1 MKIALNFFLYSFL
14 CFNLCS
20 AQSVEN
26 PSFDSLKVIEPTL
39 LKQDFVAFKDALLKT
54 HPSLYRF
61 QTQKRFNELFENYY
75 NSINT
80 NTSQIDFLAR
90 IKFLLSCIED
100 GHIYCGVSPY
110 LKKYFDE
117 RTNVFPIT
125 LKFINDKAF
134 VICSK
139 EKTLTPETEIV
150 SINDVPIIKI
160 RKKLFQYIVSDGAI
174 ETKKNWVLS
183 NNFWFYYRLVY
194 GQQSVF
200 KIDYNYKGRAVKTI
214 SVVAEKF
221 INTQCEKD
229 YQKQERLL
237 QLSYQNKN
245 TALLKIKT
253 FNGDLLDNSKEN
265 YSQFLQS
272 TFTCLNEKKI
282 ETLIIDLRG
291 NGGGIDDYGKLLY
304 SYLTDKEFQYYT
316 SLETSTQKL
325 TKNNINNFPK
335 IENPSED
342 NFKGRNNISTQKPS
356 VNNFKGNVFVL
367 IDGLSFSTTA
377 EFCAIAKSNKRAKF
391 IGEETGGGYFGNTSG
406 NAVEVI
412 LPNTNILI
420 DIPTTKYVLAVKK
433 DKHDDRGIIPDF
445 EITPTIEDYILQ
457 KDIQLD
463 FALQLINKNNLQKK
477 NNNKKE

>member
-100 GHIYCGVSPY
+100 GHIYCGVSSY

-117 RTNVFPIT
+117 DTKVFPIT
-125 LKFINDKAF
+125 LKFIADRAF
-134 VICSK
+134 VVCSK
-139 EKTLTPETEIV
+139 IEALPSEAEII
-150 SINDVPIIKI
+150 SINDVPIKKI
-160 RKKLFQYIVSDGAI
+160 RQKLFQYIVSDGAI

-194 GQQSVF
+194 GQQTVF
-200 KIDYNYKGRAVKTI
+200 KIGYSYKGSPVKTI

-221 INTQCEKD
+221 ANTQCEKEI
-229 YQKQERLL
+229 QKQEKLL
-237 QLSYQNKN
+237 QLSYQNN
-245 TALLKIKT
+245 SIALLKIKT
-253 FNGDLLDNSKEN
+253 FNGNLLDNSKEN

-272 TFTCLNEKKI
+272 TFAAINEKKI
-282 ETLIIDLRG
+282 ETLILDLRG

-304 SYLTDKEFQYYT
+304 SYLTDKEFQYYI

-325 TKNNINNFPK
+325 TRDNINSFSK
-335 IENPSED
+335 VDNPNED
-342 NFKGRNNISTQKPS
+342 NFNGRNNIPIQKPS
-356 VNNFKGNVFVL
+356 VNNFKGKVIVL

-377 EFCAIAKSNKRAKF
+377 EFCAIAKSNKRATF

-412 LPNTNILI
+412 LPNTNIFI

-433 DKHDDRGIIPDF
+433 DKHNDRGIIPDF
-445 EITPTIEDYILQ
+445 DITPTINEFILQ
-457 KDIQLD
+457 KDVQLN
-463 FALQLINKNNLQKK
+463 FALQLGNKNHLEIK
-477 NNNKKE
+477 

>member
-1 MKIALNFFLYSFL
+1 MRIAFKIFLCSVF

-20 AQSVEN
+20 AQSIEN
-26 PSFDSLKVIEPTL
+26 PSLDSLKVIEPTL
-39 LKQDFVAFKDALLKT
+39 LKQDFVAFKEALLKT

-61 QTQKRFNELFENYY
+61 QTQNKLNKLFENYY

-80 NTSQIDFLAR
+80 NTSQIDFLAE
-90 IKFLLSCIED
+90 IKFLLSSIED

-117 RTNVFPIT
+117 RTTVFPIT
-125 LKFINDKAF
+125 LKFIDDKAF

-139 EKTLTPETEIV
+139 EKTLAPENEIV
-150 SINDVPIIKI
+150 SINNIPIKRI

-200 KIDYNYKGRAVKTI
+200 KVGCSYKGRAVKTI

-221 INTQCEKD
+221 ANTQCGKEIQEQEK
-229 YQKQERLL
+229 LL
-237 QLSYQNKN
+237 QLFYKN
-245 TALLKIKT
+245 NNIALLKIKT
-253 FNGDLLDNSKEN
+253 FNGNLLDNSKEN

-272 TFTCLNEKKI
+272 TFAAINEKKI
-282 ETLIIDLRG
+282 ETLILDLRG

-304 SYLTDKEFQYYT
+304 SYLTDKEFQYYV

-325 TKNNINNFPK
+325 TRDNINSFSK
-335 IENPSED
+335 VDNPNED
-342 NFKGRNNISTQKPS
+342 NFKGRNNIPIQKPS
-356 VNNFKGNVFVL
+356 VNNFKGKVIVL

-377 EFCAIAKSNKRAKF
+377 EFCAIAKSNKRATF

-412 LPNTNILI
+412 LPNTNIFI

-433 DKHDDRGIIPDF
+433 DKHDDRGIIPDY
-445 EITPTIEDYILQ
+445 EITPTINEFILQ
-457 KDIQLD
+457 KDVQLN
-463 FALQLINKNNLQKK
+463 FALQLANKNQLGIK
-477 NNNKKE
+477 